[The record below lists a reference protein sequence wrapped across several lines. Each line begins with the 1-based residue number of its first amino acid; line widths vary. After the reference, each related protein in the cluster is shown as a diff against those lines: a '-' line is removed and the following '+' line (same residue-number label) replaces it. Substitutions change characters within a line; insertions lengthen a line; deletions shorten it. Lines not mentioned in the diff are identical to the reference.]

1 MEAKERSRSWKHIAA
16 TKEYICLEGKG
27 IMVLTKKKFII
38 KKAEIE
44 P

>member
-1 MEAKERSRSWKHIAA
+1 MEAKEQSRSWKHIAA
-16 TKEYICLEGKG
+16 TKEYICLEGYHG
-27 IMVLTKKKFII
+27 FDKKNFFY